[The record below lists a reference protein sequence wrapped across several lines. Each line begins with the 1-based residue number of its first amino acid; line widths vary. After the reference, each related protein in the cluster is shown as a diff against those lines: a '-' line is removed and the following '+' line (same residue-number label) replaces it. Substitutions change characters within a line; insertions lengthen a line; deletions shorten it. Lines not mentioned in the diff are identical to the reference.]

1 VIHRKLILEFISD
14 LKSFQGPYI
23 SIENG
28 LDSSFS
34 VKTHVSGHLLVHL
47 EMDGVVW
54 RFPTFQKENQRN
66 DYSVRQISSTVYIIK
81 NGGVINKTESPVS
94 KTIFVEFDS
103 SDTLW
108 TVFNRE
114 SGNKKHS
121 YIYSLLIL

>member
-1 VIHRKLILEFISD
+1 VIHRKLILEFISG
-14 LKSFQGPYI
+14 LKSFKGPYI
-23 SIENG
+23 SIKNG
-28 LDSSFS
+28 LDLDFS
-34 VKTHVSGHLLVHL
+34 VKTNVSGHLLVHL
-47 EMDGVVW
+47 EMDGIEW
-54 RFPTFQKENQRN
+54 RFPIFQKENQRN
-66 DYSVRQISSTVYIIK
+66 DYSVRQITSTVYIIK
-81 NGGVINKTESPVS
+81 NGRVINKTESPVS